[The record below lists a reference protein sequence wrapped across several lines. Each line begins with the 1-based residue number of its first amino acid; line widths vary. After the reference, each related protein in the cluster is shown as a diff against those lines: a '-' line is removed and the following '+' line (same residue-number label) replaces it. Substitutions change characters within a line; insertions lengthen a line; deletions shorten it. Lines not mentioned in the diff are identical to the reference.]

1 MDLITIIIPIYNSEK
16 YLKRCLDSI
25 INQTYKNL
33 EIILINDGSIDQSE
47 NICKYYKS
55 KDDRINYI
63 YQANEGVGSAR
74 NRGIEAATGK
84 YLFFCDSDDAIP
96 KCGIENL
103 WKRRN
108 DGDLVVGGIG
118 KTENGNYRKYV
129 PASKIVDGKKAIS
142 DILVSDGYYLNGP
155 CDKLFLTEIICNK
168 HIMFNSHPYG
178 EDTCFVYDYLL
189 YTEKICFINRVV
201 YNVYANEGSL
211 STKKVYNSWEALRLV
226 YESGKEICPEN
237 IPANHLLLMRCIKT
251 VLLLESHI
259 SKGSFITNCKNI
271 LKYYIRENYNGQF
284 NEGKYNMIIQ
294 NLLLSKRFKLLYHI
308 MRLRTILH
316 V

>member
-1 MDLITIIIPIYNSEK
+1 MERIP
-16 YLKRCLDSI
+16 
-25 INQTYKNL
+25 
-33 EIILINDGSIDQSE
+33 
-47 NICKYYKS
+47 
-55 KDDRINYI
+55 
-63 YQANEGVGSAR
+63 V
-74 NRGIEAATGK
+74 
-84 YLFFCDSDDAIP
+84 LF
-96 KCGIENL
+96 
-103 WKRRN
+103 
-108 DGDLVVGGIG
+108 
-118 KTENGNYRKYV
+118 
-129 PASKIVDGKKAIS
+129 
-142 DILVSDGYYLNGP
+142 
-155 CDKLFLTEIICNK
+155 
-168 HIMFNSHPYG
+168 M
-178 EDTCFVYDYLL
+178 
-189 YTEKICFINRVV
+189 ICFINRVV

-316 V
+316 VWLLDKMIRWFQWKKRWHYLIYAHRFWYSWLR